1 MRIAAQNHTS
11 YTRSNRRSNSPD
23 EVSPEFPQR
32 RTTPGP
38 DDVYDPDRCGRGSEG
53 GSARYWDVDTSSES
67 GGSLVLF

>member
-38 DDVYDPDRCGRGSEG
+38 DDAHDPDRCGRDSG
-53 GSARYWDVDTSSES
+53 GDARYWDVDNNSYE
-67 GGSLVLF
+67 GGGLVLF